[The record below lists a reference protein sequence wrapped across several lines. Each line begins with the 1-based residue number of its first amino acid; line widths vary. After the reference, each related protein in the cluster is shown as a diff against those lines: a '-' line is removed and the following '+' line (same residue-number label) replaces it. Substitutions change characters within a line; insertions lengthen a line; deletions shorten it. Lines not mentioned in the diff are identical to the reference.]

1 MSAKLSSLDPGREVF
16 DSKAVA
22 LGNSAS
28 EPFESREGREREQRK
43 RSRRRRRRSERRAVR
58 IAGAEREWVVLE
70 RENNRRRRLR
80 GL

>member
-43 RSRRRRRRSERRAVR
+43 RSRRRRSERRAVR